1 MQVGWDLTITPRPFS
16 CPPQAKDKKLQNA
29 SNDLQTKDQELKR
42 SQQKLV
48 ANQVYTVIDS

>member
-1 MQVGWDLTITPRPFS
+1 MQVGWDLTTTPRPFF